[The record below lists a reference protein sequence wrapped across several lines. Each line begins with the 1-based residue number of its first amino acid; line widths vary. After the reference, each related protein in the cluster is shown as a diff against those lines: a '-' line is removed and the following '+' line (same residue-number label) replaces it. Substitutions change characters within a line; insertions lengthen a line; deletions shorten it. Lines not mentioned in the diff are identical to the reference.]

1 MKITIEEN
9 DKIKAKRILAADDSF
24 SLLWDIDQKCRETIK
39 YKEISKE
46 TETALQEIR
55 DMIWEDNLLDLYE

>member
-1 MKITIEEN
+1 MKITIEEK
-9 DKIKAKRILAADDSF
+9 DKLKAKRILATDDAF

-46 TETALQEIR
+46 TETVIQEIR